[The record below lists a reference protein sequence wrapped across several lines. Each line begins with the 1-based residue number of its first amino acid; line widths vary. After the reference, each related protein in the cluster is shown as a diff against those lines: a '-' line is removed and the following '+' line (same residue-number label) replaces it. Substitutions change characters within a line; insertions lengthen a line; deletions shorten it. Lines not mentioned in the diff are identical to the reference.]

1 VEEELEGVLRASG
14 LEERVTQMLR
24 VMAFNPLEWQQ
35 YAQWDHEHFTR
46 VLLASSPYY
55 SLVLSC
61 WDRGQF
67 SPPHDHAA
75 SRNWIKVL
83 EGETMFFSL
92 KCTRVGLNL
101 RLRIFW
107 TKQEKS
113 TNSSTNTPT
122 VGQRTARRLLW
133 SRVLAY

>member
-1 VEEELEGVLRASG
+1 LGRRTGTAGRHSEEDLEGVLQASG

-24 VMAFNPLEWQQ
+24 NMAFNPLEWQQ

-67 SPPHDHAA
+67 SPAHDHAG

-83 EGETMFFSL
+83 EGAF
-92 KCTRVGLNL
+92 
-101 RLRIFW
+101 LRIHSF
-107 TKQEKS
+107 TK
-113 TNSSTNTPT
+113 
-122 VGQRTARRLLW
+122 
-133 SRVLAY
+133 